1 MRELGTHSTNAECHE
16 RRGSPPI
23 HDSVVVRY

>member
-1 MRELGTHSTNAECHE
+1 MRELGTHCTNEECHFL
-16 RRGSPPI
+16 RGSPPI